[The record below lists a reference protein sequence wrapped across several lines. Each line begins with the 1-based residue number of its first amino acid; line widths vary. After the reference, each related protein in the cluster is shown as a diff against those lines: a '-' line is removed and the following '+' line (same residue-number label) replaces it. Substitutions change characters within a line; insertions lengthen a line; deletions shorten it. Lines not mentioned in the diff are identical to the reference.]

1 MSAYKTVLLDKTIRP
16 YEIQAGQKR
25 RVEVEVG
32 RFGQRKAKE
41 DGNWEPGRRGAQVI
55 SLEAHAAQAATLQI
69 CPDLRFLAFTI
80 THPREISVTSLIRQQ
95 AINTT
100 VQ

>member
-41 DGNWEPGRRGAQVI
+41 DGN
-55 SLEAHAAQAATLQI
+55 
-69 CPDLRFLAFTI
+69 
-80 THPREISVTSLIRQQ
+80 
-95 AINTT
+95 
-100 VQ
+100 